1 MYKVIEELRMVSVG
15 QDGELI
21 KFSCKYDKD
30 FPQVVQLAER
40 Q

>member
-1 MYKVIEELRMVSVG
+1 MYKVIEELRIVSVG
-15 QDGELI
+15 QI